1 MSTLL
6 HHRDLAEDVSLVT
19 FALLEA
25 LGSYPEASLPGGY
38 RFHLFDGHPGFCDHA
53 ADAGLALYRAFEAFD
68 VDSLLEIVDGFA
80 VRVIGLAVQ
89 HSAPALPSK
98 LAGLAEETRR
108 NAVRSGLAT
117 LHIPV
122 EAENRIYDA
131 PHSHNVATTLK
142 PHTVFF
148 ELRQGLNTV
157 VYAEDVAQAVEVA
170 KHLYDLYDA
179 DTGHFET
186 DYCETADWIARS
198 NGGPIR
204 STTP

>member
-38 RFHLFDGHPGFCDHA
+38 RFHLFDGYPGFCDHA
-53 ADAGLALYRAFEAFD
+53 AAAGLALYRAFEAFD
-68 VDSLLEIVDGFA
+68 VDSLLEVVDGFA
-80 VRVIGLAVQ
+80 ARAISLAVQ
-89 HSAPALPSK
+89 HSAPASTSK
-98 LAGLAEETRR
+98 LAALAEETRR
-108 NAVRSGLAT
+108 RAVRSGLAT
-117 LHIPV
+117 LYIPV
-122 EAENRIYDA
+122 KAEIRIYDA

-157 VYAEDVAQAVEVA
+157 VYAENPAQAVEVA
-170 KHLYDLYDA
+170 KHLYELYNT

-186 DYCETADWIARS
+186 DYCETADWNARS
-198 NGGPIR
+198 NGDRLR
-204 STTP
+204 SNTP